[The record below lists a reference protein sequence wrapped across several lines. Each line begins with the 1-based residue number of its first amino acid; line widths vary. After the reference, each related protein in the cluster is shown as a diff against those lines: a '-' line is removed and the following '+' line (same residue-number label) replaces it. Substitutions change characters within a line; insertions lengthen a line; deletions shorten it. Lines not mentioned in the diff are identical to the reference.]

1 MIPREN
7 QRGRSWIF
15 MILALLLAS
24 ATALAGTTGNL
35 AGYVT
40 GPNNAA
46 LPGVKVIVTSPVLQ
60 GAKTATTDAQG
71 FYRLTQLPPGDDY
84 KVRFEV
90 TGYKTTERIGVTI
103 HIDETIKLP
112 SVKLQNAQESTA
124 IEVIEEK
131 PIVAQDSTT
140 VGRTMSNQFLE
151 SVPTGR
157 TTTAVL
163 ALAPGSSSDSRG
175 VSFRGAT
182 SPENNYVID
191 GLNTTG
197 IVTGLSQSTLPPE
210 FIQEIQVKTGGYEPE
225 YGRATGGQAI
235 VITKSGGNEFHGD
248 VFAYITPIYGRP
260 HTIVYSGDSPLTKN
274 EEAALLYNDAY
285 KLFAQVGFDIGGYIV
300 KDRLWFFAG
309 YAPTMTRR
317 VEGHEVAQIAAD
329 QKAAQEAGETY
340 DPELDDSRAIY
351 DALNQTSHYYLAN
364 LTFNINQD
372 HSLRLSAS
380 GNPTF
385 TTGAI
390 GLTLGDPS
398 TYMATSKN
406 AAYDT
411 TLTYNGKFLGGV
423 LNLDA
428 ILGYHKEARG
438 TTPWQDTYTS
448 LSGNSTFEG
457 QTFADNPFYVTE
469 QVTGTKMAG
478 DTIRGYAV
486 PGTDGQCVDRNGS
499 PTPCYMYNY
508 HTGGYGAW
516 SKTSA
521 DRFVFKP
528 ILSIF
533 LNNFVGNHVIK
544 IGGDMERNHL
554 FNHRTIYV
562 DTHRATYN
570 LERYYTNYGEPVTY
584 HGVDDDNSYFNA
596 ETRTVNTSAFIQDN
610 WSVLSNLSLNLGVRW
625 ERQQIQDV
633 FGISRIDIAD
643 NIAPRLGATFD
654 FTNQGR
660 SKLFA
665 NWGRYY
671 ESIPQDI
678 NDRALSAEGF
688 NYYYFA
694 TATTPNYTPGGQDV
708 TGLAPYALLGG
719 EQSPIQS
726 NLKGQYSGQFVG
738 GFQYEVVKNLSV
750 ELDAIYNKL
759 GNVIEDISPDN
770 GNTYVIA
777 NPGTDNYNY
786 MVTTPGDDG
795 KPLAQEST
803 AQTDANG
810 NVINYRSCIAS
821 VDPLTGA
828 PVTYCFPKAQR
839 AYRALE
845 LSMQK
850 RFSHN
855 WQGQASY
862 TLSQTYGNYPG
873 LFSQTNGQLDPNIT
887 SQFDLPNLLVNRYGQ
902 LNQDRRHVIKI
913 AGSYTFNFGTS
924 LGVVA
929 DIQSGSPIA
938 YLGYHPVY
946 QGGEAF
952 LLPIGTYPTDA
963 PTSDSPDYV
972 APRTPWIFDVNLS
985 AHHTLQFA
993 NKRSLA
999 LGVQVNNVLNMQRAL
1014 TVDQNYTYDVTG
1026 PTGGATA
1033 LSEAQCYD
1041 LATGLAK
1048 PSCERNPSFGAP
1060 VSYQNPFNVRFE
1072 AKFSF

>member
-46 LPGVKVIVTSPVLQ
+46 LPGVKVIVSSPVLQ
-60 GAKTATTDAQG
+60 GTKTTTTDAQG

-90 TGYKTTERIGVTI
+90 TGYKTTERIGVSI

-112 SVKLQNAQESTA
+112 SVKMQAVQEGGA

-151 SVPTGR
+151 AVPTGR

-197 IVTGLSQSTLPPE
+197 IVTGLSTSSLPPE

-248 VFAYITPIYGRP
+248 VFAYVTPIYGRP
-260 HTIVYSGDSPLTKN
+260 HTIVYSGDSAATKN
-274 EEAALLYNDAY
+274 EEAALLYNDSY
-285 KLFAQVGFDIGGYIV
+285 KLFAQVGFDLGGYII

-309 YAPTMTRR
+309 YAPTLTRR
-317 VEGHEVAQIAAD
+317 LEGHEVKQVAAE
-329 QKAAQEAGETY
+329 QQAALDAGTTY
-340 DPELDDSRAIY
+340 DPDLGDNAIY
-351 DALNQTSHYYLAN
+351 DNLNQTSHYYLAN
-364 LTFNINQD
+364 LTYNINQD

-380 GNPTF
+380 GNPSF
-385 TTGAI
+385 STGAV
-390 GLTLGDPS
+390 GATLGDPS
-398 TYMATSKN
+398 TYMGTTKS

-411 TLTYNGKFLGGV
+411 TLTYNGKFLGGI

-428 ILGYHKEARG
+428 ILGYHKESRNAL
-438 TTPWQDTYTS
+438 PWADVYNS
-448 LSGNSTFEG
+448 ASGNSPFDG
-457 QTFADNPFYVTE
+457 QTFADDPFYVT
-469 QVTGTKMAG
+469 QRVTNTKMDG
-478 DTIRGYAV
+478 DLIRGYAV
-486 PGTDGQCVDRNGS
+486 PGTDGQCVDRDGNAV
-499 PTPCYMYNY
+499 PCYVYLY
-508 HTGGYGAW
+508 HTGGFGAW
-516 SKTSA
+516 SKTNA
-521 DRFVFKP
+521 ERFVFKP
-528 ILSIF
+528 ILSLF

-544 IGGDMERNHL
+544 LGGDYERNHL
-554 FNHRTIYV
+554 YNQRSLYV
-562 DTHRATYN
+562 DSNYSTYN
-570 LERYYTNYGEPVTY
+570 LERYYTNYGEPITY
-584 HGVDDDNSYFNA
+584 HGVDDDRSYFNA
-596 ETRTVNTSAFIQDN
+596 ETFTINSSAFLQDN
-610 WSVLSNLSLNLGVRW
+610 WSVLSNLSINLGVRW

-688 NYYYFA
+688 NYYLLYKSLY
-694 TATTPNYTPGGQDV
+694 PNYAPGQQE
-708 TGLAPYALLGG
+708 LNSSNLYAVLGG

-726 NLKGQYSGQFVG
+726 NLKGQYSDQFIG

-786 MVTTPGDDG
+786 MVTTLGEDG
-795 KPLAQEST
+795 RPLAQEST

-810 NVINYRSCIAS
+810 NPINYRSCIAS

-828 PVTYCFPKAQR
+828 PVTYCFPKATR
-839 AYRALE
+839 FYRALE

-855 WQGQASY
+855 WQAQASY
-862 TLSQTYGNYPG
+862 TLSETYGNYPG
-873 LFSQTNGQLDPNIT
+873 LFNQNNGQLDPNIT
-887 SQFDLPNLLVNRYGQ
+887 SQFDLPNLLVNRYGD
-902 LNQDRRHVIKI
+902 LNADRRNVIKI

-924 LGVVA
+924 LGLVA
-929 DIQSGSPIA
+929 DVQSGSPIA

-946 QGGEAF
+946 QAGEAY
-952 LLPIGTYPTDA
+952 LLPIGTYPTDHA
-963 PTSDSPDYV
+963 AEGSTDYV

-999 LGVQVNNVLNMQRAL
+999 LGIQVNNVLNMQRAL
-1014 TVDQNYTYDVTG
+1014 LVDQNYTYDVTG

-1041 LATGLAK
+1041 ISTGVAK
-1048 PSCERNPSFGAP
+1048 PSCERNPSFGTP
-1060 VSYQNPFNVRFE
+1060 TSYQNPFNVRFE